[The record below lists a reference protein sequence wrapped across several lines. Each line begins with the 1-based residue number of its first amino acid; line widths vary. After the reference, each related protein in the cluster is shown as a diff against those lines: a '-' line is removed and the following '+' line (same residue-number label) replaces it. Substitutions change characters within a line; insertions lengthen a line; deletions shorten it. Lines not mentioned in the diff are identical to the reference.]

1 MLSQLLTSLE
11 PNSLS
16 KHTLTFCARY
26 ISLLSA
32 FKTMLKEE
40 PVRTRQPIAGVVTP
54 SKVNQAGRSAVRIKQ
69 QQQRLQCSEQGA
81 LLDTST
87 PSKVAVGHDF
97 R

>member
-1 MLSQLLTSLE
+1 
-11 PNSLS
+11 
-16 KHTLTFCARY
+16 
-26 ISLLSA
+26 
-32 FKTMLKEE
+32 MLKEE

-54 SKVNQAGRSAVRIKQ
+54 SKVNQAGRSAVRIQQQQQ